1 MNKAATTSLLHDS
14 RWRGLLWQAGLALL
28 VIFLVYEA
36 AENAITN
43 MRARGIPTNFDF
55 WNRTS
60 GFDINQTLISYSAT
74 STYGEAF
81 WVGLLNTLVVA
92 LIGIVFA
99 TLIGVIIGVMRL
111 SQNVAAR
118 GIASVYVEVLR
129 NTPLL
134 LQLLFWY
141 NAILVP
147 LPAPRASLA
156 LPSVSLTPPDFVSSL
171 LTALSFAA
179 VILAWRMRGRF
190 APAMMA
196 VGSAVGFII
205 LLFGAGAFLGLSGGG
220 ILHWGAPAGVYLNNR
235 GLFLPSPHLGEGAG
249 MVLLSLLAAILAAV
263 GYWIYARH
271 RQRRS
276 GQQSPVLLVAT
287 GLVVLLPLAAF
298 EMAGRPVAFEFPALR
313 GFNFQGG
320 MRVSPE
326 FVALTLGL
334 VLYTAAFIAEV
345 VRSGIQAVARGQ
357 GEAASALGLSQG
369 QSLRLVIFPQAMR
382 VIIPPLTNQYL
393 NLTKNSSLAVFIG
406 YPDLVQVFAGT
417 VLNQTGAAVQVIAV
431 TMGVYLFL
439 SLVTSG
445 LMALYNRRM
454 TLVER

>member
-1 MNKAATTSLLHDS
+1 MSNPASTSLLHDP
-14 RWRGLLWQAGLALL
+14 RWRGLLWQAVLA
-28 VIFLVYEA
+28 VIVGVLVYEA

-92 LIGIVFA
+92 AIGIVFA
-99 TLIGVIIGVMRL
+99 TLVGVTIGVMRL

-118 GIASVYVEVLR
+118 GLATLYVETLR

-147 LPAPRASLA
+147 LPAPRGSLA
-156 LPSVSLTPPDFVSSL
+156 MSSVSLTWPD
-171 LTALSFAA
+171 ALSSVLGLASFAVA
-179 VILAWRMRGRF
+179 IVAWRMRGRF
-190 APAMMA
+190 GPAVMA
-196 VGSAVGFII
+196 VASALGVII
-205 LLFGAGAFLGLSGGG
+205 LLFGAGSFAGATGGG

-235 GLFLPSPHLGEGAG
+235 GLFMPSPQMGAG
-249 MVLLSLLAAILAAV
+249 AGLMLLALIVAALASV
-263 GYWIYARH
+263 GYALYARAKQS
-271 RQRRS
+271 RT
-276 GQQSPVLLVAT
+276 GQQSPVLLVSI
-287 GLVVLLPLAAF
+287 GLLILLPLTGF
-298 EMAGRPVAFEFPALR
+298 EMAGRPVSFEFPVLR

-320 MRVSPE
+320 MRISPE

-334 VLYTAAFIAEV
+334 VLYTASFIAEI

-369 QSLRLVIFPQAMR
+369 QTLRLVVFPQAMR

-431 TMGVYLFL
+431 TMGVYLLL
-439 SLVTSG
+439 SLITSG
-445 LMALYNRRM
+445 GMALYNRRM
-454 TLVER
+454 ALVER

>member
-1 MNKAATTSLLHDS
+1 MSKVATTSLLHDP
-14 RWRGLLWQAGLALL
+14 RWRGLLWQAILTVIVGVLA
-28 VIFLVYEA
+28 YEA

-74 STYGEAF
+74 SSYGEAF

-92 LIGIVFA
+92 GIGIVFA
-99 TLIGVIIGVMRL
+99 TLIGVTIGVMRL

-118 GIASVYVEVLR
+118 GLATVYVETLR

-147 LPAPRASLA
+147 LPAPRGSLA
-156 LPSVSLTPPDFVSSL
+156 MPAVSITAPDMLSGA
-171 LTALSFAA
+171 LTALAA
-179 VILAWRMRGRF
+179 AIAVVAWRMRGRF
-190 APAMMA
+190 APAVISIA
-196 VGSAVGFII
+196 SAWAII
-205 LLFGAGAFLGLSGGG
+205 TLLFGAGAFVGTTGGG
-220 ILHWGAPAGVYLNNR
+220 VLHWGAPAGVYLNNR
-235 GLFLPSPHLGEGAG
+235 GLFMPSPQPGEGAG
-249 MVLLSLLAAILAAV
+249 LVTLALVVAIIGSIAYSL
-263 GYWIYARH
+263 YARA
-271 RQRRS
+271 RQQRS
-276 GQQSPVLLVAT
+276 GQQSPVALVTIGLLI
-287 GLVVLLPLAAF
+287 LLPLTAF
-298 EMAGRPVAFEFPALR
+298 EVAGRPVAFEFPVLR

-320 MRVSPE
+320 MRISPE

-334 VLYTAAFIAEV
+334 VLYTASFIAEI

-357 GEAASALGLSQG
+357 GEAASALGLSKG
-369 QSLRLVIFPQAMR
+369 QALRLVVFPQAMR

-431 TMGVYLFL
+431 TMGVYLLL
-439 SLVTSG
+439 SLITSG

-454 TLVER
+454 ALVER